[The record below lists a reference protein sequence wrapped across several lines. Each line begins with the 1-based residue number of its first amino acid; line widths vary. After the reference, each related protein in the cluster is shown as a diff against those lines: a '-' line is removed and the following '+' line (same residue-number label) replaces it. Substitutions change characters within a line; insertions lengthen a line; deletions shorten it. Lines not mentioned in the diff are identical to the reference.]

1 MEGLVEEGSAGVI
14 GNEVLVTGKCT
25 VG

>member
-1 MEGLVEEGSAGVI
+1 MEGLVGGRGAGVI
-14 GNEVLVTGKCT
+14 ENEVVVTGKCT